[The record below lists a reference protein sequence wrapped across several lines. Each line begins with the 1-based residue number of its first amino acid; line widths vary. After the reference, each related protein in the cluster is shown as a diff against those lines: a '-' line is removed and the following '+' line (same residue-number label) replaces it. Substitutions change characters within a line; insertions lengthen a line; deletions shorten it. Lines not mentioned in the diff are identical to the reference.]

1 MTARSVARGAAA
13 ALLLLN
19 WIPLAA
25 TGDSALPPTAPG
37 ESWEVTSQMS
47 MEAMPMAMPAQ
58 TQRVGAPIDWNEPPG
73 GTRAG
78 DECRNSDFKTLGNKS
93 SWSVQCAGPHA
104 MTGHGEITRTSP
116 DAYSGFIKF
125 NSADGAMTVTLS
137 GRRLGACRIAQ

>member
-1 MTARSVARGAAA
+1 MRVRTIARGAAA

-19 WIPLAA
+19 WTPLAA
-25 TGDSALPPTAPG
+25 TSDSPLPPAVPG

-47 MEAMPMAMPAQ
+47 MEAMPIAMPAQ
-58 TQRVGAPIDWNEPPG
+58 TQRVCTPKDWKEPPG

-78 DECRNSDFKTLGNKS
+78 DECRTSDFKTSGNKS
-93 SWSVQCAGPHA
+93 TWNVQCTGAHA
-104 MTGHGEITRTSP
+104 MTGRGEITRASA

-125 NSADGAMTVTLS
+125 SSADGAMTVQLN